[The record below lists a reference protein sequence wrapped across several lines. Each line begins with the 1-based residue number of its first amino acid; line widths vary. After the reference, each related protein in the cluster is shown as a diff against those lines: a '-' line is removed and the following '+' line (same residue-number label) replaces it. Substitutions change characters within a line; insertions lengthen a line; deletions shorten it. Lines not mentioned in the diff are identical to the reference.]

1 LQSSPSIFRAII
13 KEDEMGVTCSS
24 NEKEEKCISVEYL
37 KGRDHLEDLR
47 HRWKDDTEVH
57 LKEIGYVHVNW
68 IHL

>member
-1 LQSSPSIFRAII
+1 
-13 KEDEMGVTCSS
+13 MGVTCSS